1 VTLATANDLFAYLA
15 DLVEELERYAITL
28 LPPADADEITL
39 GREPDGSLI
48 VDLEGRLPTARGSRH
63 VDLALFE
70 RWQLIGRD
78 QWACV
83 EYAYEL
89 RHHEIGYRR
98 ALHRHD
104 EQYFVRMYGVATHEH
119 CEATMGVEV
128 CRHYY
133 GSPVVDAFD
142 GFRRIYEAWLADQKP
157 DCLALTCL
165 G

>member
-1 VTLATANDLFAYLA
+1 VTLASTNELLGYLA
-15 DLVEELERYAITL
+15 DLVEELERYAVTL
-28 LPPADADEITL
+28 LPPGDADEITL
-39 GREPDGSLI
+39 GREPDGSLV
-48 VDLEGRLPTARGSRH
+48 VDLEGRLPMSRRSRD
-63 VDLALFE
+63 VELSLFE
-70 RWQLIGRD
+70 RWELTGRD

-83 EYAYEL
+83 EYAYEF

-104 EQYFVRMYGVATHEH
+104 EDYFVRMYGVATHEH

-133 GSPVVDAFD
+133 GHPVADAFD
-142 GFRRIYEAWLADQKP
+142 GFRRLYDTWLTDQKP
-157 DCLALTCL
+157 GCLALTCL